1 MDYFKQRRAFRQFKV
16 AVKKLTVNQACLYRE
31 LLDYANDSGLLDVS
45 FRLQNDYLKSLTG
58 IKSDDGLSTAR
69 NVLVQQGLIKYVK
82 GKKNEDS
89 PIYKLVPLSPDG
101 RPESEKQ
108 NRTRK
113 KTEQNAEQNSEQNA
127 VQPAEQNAER
137 FFTGTDLNM
146 TNTHHDDLRATPVD
160 EKVKD
165 RTRVFDAYEKSW
177 GFMAP
182 LTQEELRDWLGTFP
196 ADLVVEAIKRAVGNQ
211 AKWSY
216 ANAILRDWDI
226 KKIYTMADVQ
236 QADAVHNAGR
246 FNKRG
251 TPQTPKT
258 KQPAWADPNYVPP
271 KPKEAS
277 PELKASLADKLAQF
291 KANKTQREAEKRKE
305 STR

>member
-31 LLDYANDSGLLDVS
+31 LLDYANDSGLLDAP
-45 FRLQNDYLKSLTG
+45 FRLQNEYIMSVTG
-58 IKSDDGLSTAR
+58 IKSSDGLSTAR
-69 NVLVQQGLIKYVK
+69 NALVQQELIQYVK
-82 GKKNEDS
+82 GKKNEDT
-89 PIYKLVPLSPDG
+89 PIYRIVPLSPDG
-101 RPESEKQ
+101 RPESEKR

-113 KTEQNAEQNSEQNA
+113 KTEQNAEQNA
-127 VQPAEQNAER
+127 VQPAEQNAEQY
-137 FFTGTDLNM
+137 FTDTDLNM
-146 TNTHHDDLRATPVD
+146 TDDHDDPLATSD
-160 EKVKD
+160 AGDQDQKTKD

-182 LTQEELRDWLGTFP
+182 LTQEELRDWLETFP
-196 ADLVVEAIKRAVGNQ
+196 ANMVVEAIKRAVGNQ

-236 QADAVHNAGR
+236 KADAVHNAGR

-251 TPQTPKT
+251 TPQVPKT
-258 KQPAWADPNYVPP
+258 KQPAWADPNYQSPDA
-271 KPKEAS
+271 KPTD
-277 PELKASLADKLAQF
+277 LATKQQLAEQMAKL
-291 KANKTQREAEKRKE
+291 RENREKRKE
-305 STR
+305 SAT

>member
-1 MDYFKQRRAFRQFKV
+1 LDYFKQRRAFRQFKL
-16 AVKKLTVNQACLYRE
+16 AVKKLTVNQASLYRE
-31 LLDYANDSGLLDVS
+31 LLDYANDSGLLDAS
-45 FRLQNDYLKSLTG
+45 FRLQNEYIMSITG
-58 IKSDDGLSTAR
+58 IKSADGLSTAR
-69 NVLVQQGLIKYVK
+69 NALVQQGLITYIK
-82 GKKNEDS
+82 GKKNEDT
-89 PIYKLVPLSPDG
+89 PIYQIMPLSPDG
-101 RPESEKQ
+101 RPETEKQ
-108 NRTRK
+108 NSTRK
-113 KTEQNAEQNSEQNA
+113 KTEQNAEQNAEQEPE
-127 VQPAEQNAER
+127 QPTEQNAEQY
-137 FFTGTDLNM
+137 FTGTDLNM

-236 QADAVHNAGR
+236 KADAMHNAGR
-246 FNKRG
+246 FNKRR
-251 TPQTPKT
+251 TAEPKKT
-258 KQPAWADPNYVPP
+258 EQPKWADPNYKSPDA
-271 KPKEAS
+271 KPTDPAT
-277 PELKASLADKLAQF
+277 KAKLAAEMA
-291 KANKTQREAEKRKE
+291 KLRENREKQKE
-305 STR
+305 ITR